1 MARYAFVLKESSKH
15 AVLSASSA
23 ERWLICPGSVRL
35 SNGVGD
41 REASIYA
48 AEGTAAHHIL
58 SRALTGNP
66 DLGVFE
72 GRMALV
78 GNIEVPITPELLEA
92 VRDTLKWV
100 YSLRMPG
107 DVVKSEQ
114 SITPAVRDLDPD
126 FGGTADILV
135 LRPSAGLIWVTD
147 YKHGAGVY
155 VPVQNNA
162 QLQYYALGALLSAP
176 GDYSRVR
183 VSIAQ
188 PRIECDEGRFR
199 SWDFSAF
206 DLLDFATRLSHAAK
220 LTRTPDAPI
229 VPGEHCK
236 ATWCPARRICPALA
250 AKQNA
255 LVEFGVPVQG
265 QEYDAASLGR
275 ALDDMPLVEAR
286 IKAIREFAYQE
297 ALRGVPIPGYKLVN
311 KTPIRKWKD
320 PEAAAKILAM
330 HPELFTKPELVSPA
344 QTQKI
349 LGKEAYRDLCGPV
362 DHEPA
367 REDALVHKVSSGTVL
382 VPESDARPSV
392 QQVEF
397 DALPPGVTGK

>member
-1 MARYAFVLKESSKH
+1 MRYVFVLKASKH
-15 AVLSASSA
+15 SVLSASSA
-23 ERWLICPGSVRL
+23 ERWLVCPGSVRL
-35 SNGVGD
+35 SNGIED
-41 REASIYA
+41 RGTSIYA

-58 SRALTGNP
+58 SRLLTGNP
-66 DLGVFE
+66 DLGAFE
-72 GRMALV
+72 GTALV
-78 GNIEVPITPELLEA
+78 ENIEVPITPELLGA
-92 VRDTLKWV
+92 VHDTLKWI
-100 YSLRMPG
+100 YSQRMPG
-107 DVVKSEQ
+107 DVVKSEH
-114 SITPAVRDLDPD
+114 SISSAVRELDPD
-126 FGGTADILV
+126 FGGTADVLV
-135 LRPSAGLIWVTD
+135 LRKSAGLIWVID

-162 QLQYYALGALLSAP
+162 QLKYYALGALLSTP
-176 GDYSRVR
+176 GDYGRVR

-206 DLLDFATRLSHAAK
+206 DLLDFATQISHAAK
-220 LTRTPDAPI
+220 LTRTPDAPL
-229 VPGEHCK
+229 VPGDHCK

-255 LVEFGVPVQG
+255 LVAFGVPVQG
-265 QEYDAASLGR
+265 QDYDAAALGR

-286 IKAIREFAYQE
+286 IKALREFAYQE
-297 ALRGVPIPGYKLVN
+297 ALRGVSIPGHKLVN

-320 PEAAAKILAM
+320 PEAAAKTFAGR
-330 HPELFTKPELVSPA
+330 PELFTKPELVSPTQA
-344 QTQKI
+344 QKI
-349 LGKEAYRDLCGPV
+349 LGKEAYRELCGPI

-367 REDALVHKVSSGTVL
+367 REGDLVHKVSSGTVL

-397 DALPPGVTGK
+397 DALPLLEVIGK

>member
-1 MARYAFVLKESSKH
+1 MRYAFVLKASKH
-15 AVLSASSA
+15 SVLSASSA
-23 ERWLICPGSVRL
+23 ERWLVCPGSVRL
-35 SNGVGD
+35 SNGIED
-41 REASIYA
+41 RETSLYA
-48 AEGTAAHHIL
+48 AEGTAAHYIL
-58 SRALTGNP
+58 SKLLTGNP
-66 DLGVFE
+66 DLGAFE
-72 GRMALV
+72 GVALV
-78 GNIEVPITPELLEA
+78 ENIEVPITQELLGA
-92 VRDTLKWV
+92 VYDTLKWI
-100 YSLRMPG
+100 YSQRMPG

-114 SITPAVRDLDPD
+114 SITSAVRDLDPD
-126 FGGTADILV
+126 FGGTADVLV
-135 LRPSAGLIWVTD
+135 LRKSAGLIWVID

-162 QLQYYALGALLSAP
+162 QLKYYALGALLSTP
-176 GDYSRVR
+176 GDYGQVR

-206 DLLDFATRLSHAAK
+206 DLLDFATQISHAAK
-220 LTRTPDAPI
+220 RTRAPDAEL
-229 VPGEHCK
+229 VPGDHCK

-265 QEYDAASLGR
+265 QDYDAAALGR

-286 IKAIREFAYQE
+286 IKALREFAYQE
-297 ALRGVPIPGYKLVN
+297 ALRGVQIPGYKLVN

-320 PEAAAKILAM
+320 PEAAAKIFAGR
-330 HPELFTKPELVSPA
+330 PELFTKPELVSPTQA
-344 QTQKI
+344 QKI
-349 LGKEAYRDLCGPV
+349 LGKEEYRELCGPI

-367 REDALVHKVSSGTVL
+367 REGDLVHKVSSGTVL

-397 DALPPGVTGK
+397 DVLPALEV